1 MDQKLG
7 ISGHIANLFQAA
19 YITPLLA
26 LFIFIVGIFSI
37 FMTPREEEPQINVT
51 MADVIISFPGASPKN
66 VEQMVSIPAE
76 QVLSQITGIEHVTS
90 VSRVG
95 LSIITVQFKVGIPR
109 TEALVQLYD
118 TVNSHADWLPKGLGV
133 MSPIIKPK
141 GIDDVPIVSLTL
153 FSKKTV
159 PFGQELDRS
168 YELEKVANRIEVD
181 LKRVKGTKEVTTIG
195 GPGRAIKVEI
205 DPQKLIIL
213 GFTIQ
218 EVQNILVSVN
228 SSMSVGELL
237 SGEQAIMVESGPFLK
252 NANDVGDIV
261 IGVRD
266 GTAVFLKEVATVL
279 EGPIQTRRIVSHVYK
294 DSITKQLIET
304 PAVTVAI
311 TKKTGENAIDIA
323 KQINRSILQLKAH
336 SIPQD
341 VEIEVTRN
349 YGQTANEKANQ
360 LIHKLLFATIS
371 VIILVSVSL
380 GKREAVVVGTAVI
393 LTLSATLFAS
403 MAYGF
408 TINRVSLF
416 ALIFS
421 IGILVDDAIVVV
433 ENIHRHQQ
441 LNPNKHLKEIIPFA
455 VDEVGSPTI
464 LATLTV
470 IASLLPMTFVSG
482 LMGPY
487 MSPIPINASMGM
499 FISLMVAFVITP
511 WMSYKLFTNYHNTTN
526 RFDISKWLLP
536 KFNNIFK
543 LFFDEQNGHKNRLK
557 LKLYILIAITVSI
570 LLPATGLVVLKML
583 PFDNKSEFQVIL
595 DMPAGTRVEKTFRVL
610 KEIGKELNKL
620 PELDNYQIYAGT
632 TAPIS
637 FNGLVRQYYLR
648 QDQSVGDLQVNLIS
662 KNDRKEKSHIIATK
676 IRPLLD
682 PIAKQYLGNIKV
694 VEVPPGPP
702 VLAPIVAEVYSS
714 NDTDRLK
721 VAHEI
726 RKIFEQTKG
735 IVDVDDSSIA
745 KSVKKLLIID
755 RNKASLMG
763 ISQKTIVN
771 TLKAGLSG
779 EDITYVYD
787 ESKYPAAVAIR
798 LPENEQS
805 TLSSLLGLTIRNAQ
819 KDLISLDNFIRIIE
833 TEREQ
838 LIYHKDLLPV
848 NYVIADT
855 SGKIDSPLYGLFSTN
870 HKINKIKDLH
880 GNKIK
885 KYFINQPSDPH
896 QTISMKWDGEWQIT
910 YETFRDL
917 LIAFA
922 MGLILIYLLLVSQSG
937 SYITPIIIM
946 LPIPLTIIGVMPG
959 HALLRAQFTATS
971 MIGMIALAG
980 IIVRNS
986 ILLVD
991 FANIQIKQGV
1001 PLKNALINSVV
1012 IRAQPIIL
1020 TGLSAILGA
1029 LFILED
1035 PIFNGLAISLIFG
1048 ILVATVLTLIIIPV
1062 FYFSI
1067 YSLKDIYV
1075 A

>member
-26 LFIFIVGIFSI
+26 LFIFIAGIFSI

-557 LKLYILIAITVSI
+557 LNLYILIAITVSI

-1001 PLKNALINSVV
+1001 PLKSALINSVV

-1048 ILVATVLTLIIIPV
+1048 IFVATVLTLIIIPV